1 MSDRIQ
7 KIYLLLTLLN
17 TLASSFIWG
26 INTLFLLDAGLT
38 NLAAFGANAFFTAGQ
53 VIFEIP
59 TGIVADIFGRRTS
72 YLSGALTL
80 SGATF
85 LYFLAWRMHAPF
97 WSWAVTSVLLG
108 LGFTFFSGATEAWLV
123 DALNYTKFKG
133 NLESVFAKG
142 QIVSGGAMLTGS
154 ISGGIIAQFTN
165 LGVPYLLRILVLL
178 ITFIAAFFL
187 MKDLGFKA
195 KKKGRV
201 FDQMNKVFKVSIN
214 LGLSIRPVRWIMLAG
229 IFSTGVSFYAFYA
242 AQPYLLKL
250 YGDEKAFGV
259 AGLAAAIVAGAEIIG
274 GMAVPLIRRVFRRRT
289 TIVLTSIFASIL
301 LLAALGVIQNFYAAI
316 LILIIPP

>member
-1 MSDRIQ
+1 
-7 KIYLLLTLLN
+7 
-17 TLASSFIWG
+17 
-26 INTLFLLDAGLT
+26 
-38 NLAAFGANAFFTAGQ
+38 
-53 VIFEIP
+53 
-59 TGIVADIFGRRTS
+59 
-72 YLSGALTL
+72 
-80 SGATF
+80 
-85 LYFLAWRMHAPF
+85 
-97 WSWAVTSVLLG
+97 
-108 LGFTFFSGATEAWLV
+108 
-123 DALNYTKFKG
+123 
-133 NLESVFAKG
+133 
-142 QIVSGGAMLTGS
+142 MLTGS

-316 LILIIPP
+316 LILIIWGVTFSLARPVRQAYLNGLIPGSERATLISFDSLTGSSGGVVIQPILGKAADVWSYSYSYVIAAVFQAMAIPFILLARREKAKSDEIQG